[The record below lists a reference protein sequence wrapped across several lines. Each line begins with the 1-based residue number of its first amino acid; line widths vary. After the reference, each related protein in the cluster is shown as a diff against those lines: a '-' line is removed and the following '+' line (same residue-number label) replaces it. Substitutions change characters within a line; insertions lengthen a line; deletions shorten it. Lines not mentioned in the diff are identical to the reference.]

1 MSIVNKLKEKYNNL
15 KDNTKKYVGTAK
27 EAAHMTKETIEAAKA
42 GYKVIKEVKNLN
54 KQYEYAQSS
63 GNSFNEK
70 YYNTKNNSYKKENS
84 NIDNKDAIDV
94 DFEDV

>member
-15 KDNTKKYVGTAK
+15 KDNTKKYVETAK

-54 KQYEYAQSS
+54 KQYAQSN
-63 GNSFNEK
+63 GNSFNGK
-70 YYNTKNNSYKKENS
+70 QYNAKNNSYKKESS